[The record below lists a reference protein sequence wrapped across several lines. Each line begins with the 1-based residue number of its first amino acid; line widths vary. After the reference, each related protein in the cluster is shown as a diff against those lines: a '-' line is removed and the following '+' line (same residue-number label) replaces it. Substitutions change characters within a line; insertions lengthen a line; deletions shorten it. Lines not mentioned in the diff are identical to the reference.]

1 MKLGGLP
8 NRIGGQAGVPDH
20 TDPALLEQLD
30 DPAAEKLVIINHEY
44 GGMVSAHRAPALRLG
59 NVTSTST
66 PPCAEGRVT
75 KCPRSTAATS
85 AAARARIICSP

>member
-1 MKLGGLP
+1 MKLGGLA

-20 TDPALLEQLD
+20 ADPALLEQLD
-30 DPAAEKLVIINHEY
+30 DPVAEKLLIVDHEY

-66 PPCAEGRVT
+66 PPCAAGRVT
-75 KCPRSTAATS
+75 RRPPS